1 MNGIVNNLNLKQVYV
16 YINHQYFEIL
26 CNINFFSDVA
36 AGEEGHKQICV
47 EFDNIQ
53 ISCMA
58 GICRNVSAVYQCTF
72 EVSKIKPDF
81 KSTSFTKNLL
91 NLINNSSQ
99 CTVRGSN

>member
-1 MNGIVNNLNLKQVYV
+1 M
-16 YINHQYFEIL
+16 QY
-26 CNINFFSDVA
+26 NFSDVA

-72 EVSKIKPDF
+72 EVSKIKTHL
-81 KSTSFTKNLL
+81 STTSFNKNL
-91 NLINNSSQ
+91 NSLHN
-99 CTVRGSN
+99 VKE